1 MADVATARE
10 VLFLSRTSAITG
22 TGPLERQMPG
32 ATATKHRA
40 CQRVGVRWIAWFGY
54 FGLIPCSLD
63 RDELP
68 LSVEFQAYLSD
79 PKHSVLLESILESGI
94 SLEMGNYLLSR
105 CFAG

>member
-1 MADVATARE
+1 MARFIVRYILVPNVRDHRHRTAGA
-10 VLFLSRTSAITG
+10 TSA
-22 TGPLERQMPG
+22 ERSDQ
-32 ATATKHRA
+32 AL
-40 CQRVGVRWIAWFGY
+40 GVPAGRCSVIAWFGY

-68 LSVEFQAYLSD
+68 LSVEFQGYLSD